1 MSTKRAMKAIKVA
14 PNSVRLSPKRPTY
27 RAIASSPK
35 KTTILGKLPIGFKM
49 VPGSELLVPNSLKV
63 KSVVSASKLQ
73 AGLNASKEQIKET
86 LHNLTSIFVQ
96 DFEVAEIELSV
107 GFNADGKF
115 LGFGVGGDLSI
126 KVKIRPTKNTD

>member
-1 MSTKRAMKAIKVA
+1 
-14 PNSVRLSPKRPTY
+14 
-27 RAIASSPK
+27 
-35 KTTILGKLPIGFKM
+35 M